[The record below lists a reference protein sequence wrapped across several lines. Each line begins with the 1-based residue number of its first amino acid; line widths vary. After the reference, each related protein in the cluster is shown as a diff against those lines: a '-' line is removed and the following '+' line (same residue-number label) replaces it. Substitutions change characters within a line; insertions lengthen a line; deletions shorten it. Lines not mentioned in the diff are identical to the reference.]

1 MAEYY
6 TDKQLPGVGISIGL
20 TRLFYVLNE
29 QGMLNSALNTSPAD
43 ALVIPMT
50 DDMSHAIA
58 LSTRLRGEG
67 IRVQLYTEQKKFKA
81 KMNYADKIGVPY
93 AIFVGE
99 DEVKEGVVAC
109 KDMVTGEQ
117 TKLSFEDTLVR
128 IREGLA
134 AREAGS
140 VING

>member
-1 MAEYY
+1 M
-6 TDKQLPGVGISIGL
+6 L
-20 TRLFYVLNE
+20 TM
-29 QGMLNSALNTSPAD
+29 QDAAPAD
-43 ALVIPMT
+43 VMILPM
-50 DDMSHAIA
+50 SENIGASIELA
-58 LSTRLRGEG
+58 TRLREAG
-67 IRVQLYTEQKKFKA
+67 IRVQLNGEKKKFKA

-93 AIFVGE
+93 VIFVGE
-99 DEVKEGVVAC
+99 DEVRENVIAC

-117 TKLSFEDTLVR
+117 TKLGFEDTLKR

>member
-1 MAEYY
+1 
-6 TDKQLPGVGISIGL
+6 
-20 TRLFYVLNE
+20 
-29 QGMLNSALNTSPAD
+29 
-43 ALVIPMT
+43 
-50 DDMSHAIA
+50 MS
-58 LSTRLRGEG
+58 
-67 IRVQLYTEQKKFKA
+67 
-81 KMNYADKIGVPY
+81 YADKIGVPY

-134 AREAGS
+134 QREAGS